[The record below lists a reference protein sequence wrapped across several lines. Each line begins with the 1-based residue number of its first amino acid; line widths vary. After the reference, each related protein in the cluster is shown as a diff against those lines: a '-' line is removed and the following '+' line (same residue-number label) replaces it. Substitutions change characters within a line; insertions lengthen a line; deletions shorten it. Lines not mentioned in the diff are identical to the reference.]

1 MLGKLIKHD
10 FKSLSRILFPTQLAI
25 IGATIIATAGI
36 KLTMTINYNSFSD
49 ERWAG
54 LLQVLSG
61 LISGLMIMGIIVAFF
76 FVAFVIFQR
85 FYKNFMCSEGYL
97 TFTLPVTAA
106 KLLWS
111 KLITA
116 MLWLIISAFVG
127 FFCLFI
133 FLLFGT
139 EPNVFVNTDVFE
151 FFGEFFRALPRLA
164 TGSSVFFFFEIL
176 LLMLSTTVATL
187 LQVYLALIIG
197 GVVSQ
202 KHKLLAGIGFY
213 FAINMVVGI
222 VNTIIQFFV
231 TGRMAVSISTTVP
244 WTPASQA
251 QAIDHFV
258 LAIQSWVLP
267 TLLVS
272 IALSVAFFMVSNYM
286 LKNKLN
292 LS

>member
-10 FKSLSRILFPTQLAI
+10 FKSLSRILFPTELAI

-49 ERWAG
+49 ESWAS
-54 LLQVLSG
+54 LLQFLTG
-61 LISGLMIMGIIVAFF
+61 MISGFMILGIVVAFF
-76 FVAFVIFQR
+76 FVTFVIFYR

-97 TFTLPVTAA
+97 TFTLPVSTA

-116 MLWLIISAFVG
+116 VLWLVISALVG
-127 FFCLFI
+127 FLCLFI

-139 EPNVFVNTDVFE
+139 DGNAFINTDVFA
-151 FFGEFFRALPRLA
+151 FFGEFFRILPHYF
-164 TGSSVFFFFEIL
+164 TGSSVFFVFEIL
-176 LLMLSTTVATL
+176 LLVIAGTVFTL

-213 FAINMVVGI
+213 FAINVVVG
-222 VNTIIQFFV
+222 VFNAIIQFFV
-231 TGRMAVSISTTVP
+231 TGRLADTFSNVP
-244 WTPASQA
+244 ALMPGNDAA
-251 QAIDHFV
+251 AINQFV
-258 LAIQSWVLP
+258 LLMQSWILP
-267 TLLVS
+267 SLLLSLTLGV
-272 IALSVAFFMVSNYM
+272 VFFIVSNYL

-292 LS
+292 LA